1 MVVASWKVGRI
12 LGVELG
18 LHYSWALI
26 ALWVFA
32 ALAAQFY
39 LLHPDWE
46 NAVLWASTA
55 LTTILFFAS
64 LIAHELAHAAVANR
78 HGVRVRSI
86 TLFALGGVAQA
97 DREPPTAASE
107 FSIAIAGP
115 IASFLI
121 GVGSLATAFATGWV
135 PGDDPAS
142 PAVSIPVWLGYINI
156 WLAIFNLV
164 PAYPL
169 DGGRVL
175 RAAVWRFTGN
185 RERSLRIAAQAGRAA
200 AIAFIALGVFRF
212 ATGGGAGSLWLAV
225 IGWFILDA
233 AKSSYAHGRVLEA
246 LRGVRVRDLMVRDC
260 PRTGEHANLRDLIIM
275 HMTNGGVGVCLLVQG
290 ANGPVGMITAHELRH
305 IPRQQWPYRT
315 AADVMLPLD
324 EAQAIAPD
332 TLVTDALEHM
342 GRENLAQ
349 VAVAVDGQLEGIF
362 SRSSVLGFLQSR
374 AH

>member
-1 MVVASWKVGRI
+1 MVSSWKFGRV
-12 LGVELG
+12 LGVDLG
-18 LHYSWALI
+18 LHYSWLLI
-26 ALWVFA
+26 ALWVFT
-32 ALAAQFY
+32 ALAAQFHY
-39 LLHPDWE
+39 LHPDWGSS
-46 NAVLWASTA
+46 VLWASTA

-64 LIAHELAHAAVANR
+64 LVAHELAHAAVANR
-78 HGVRVRSI
+78 YGVSVRSI

-97 DREPPTAASE
+97 DREPPTPAAE

-115 IASFLI
+115 VASFLI
-121 GVGSLATAFATGWV
+121 GAASLAAALATGWM
-135 PGDDPAS
+135 PAGAPAS

-175 RAAVWRFTGN
+175 RAAVWRLTGN
-185 RERSLRIAAQAGRAA
+185 RERSLRIAAQTGRAA
-200 AIAFIALGVFRF
+200 AFAFIALGIVRF
-212 ATGGGAGSLWLAV
+212 ATGGGVGSLWIAV

-233 AKSSYAHGRVLEA
+233 AKSSYAHGRILEA

-260 PRTGEHANLRDLIIM
+260 PRTGPHANLRDLIVM
-275 HMTNGGVGVCLLVQG
+275 HMTDGGAGVCLLVTGG
-290 ANGPVGMITAHELRH
+290 AGPVGIITAREVRH

-315 AADVMLPLD
+315 ANDVMLPLD
-324 EAQAIAPD
+324 ETQAIAPD
-332 TLVTDALEHM
+332 TLVTDALEQM
-342 GRENLAQ
+342 GRENLTQ
-349 VAVAVDGQLEGIF
+349 VAVSANGQLEGIF